1 MYPPLEH
8 EEEEGE
14 GLADTQDTIVQTLAL
29 QLAGVLHKL
38 IQASL
43 FMIAGNIRGAQMSSC
58 LHRQLV
64 ISYDITIQ
72 NITHIYSKTTLS
84 RLQHDRSL
92 ILTPNADIIALFL
105 SPFFYNLVFI
115 NLFFTTCFYQF
126 VCAAS
131 VVWLSLVISGH
142 N

>member
-58 LHRQLV
+58 LHR
-64 ISYDITIQ
+64 
-72 NITHIYSKTTLS
+72 
-84 RLQHDRSL
+84 
-92 ILTPNADIIALFL
+92 
-105 SPFFYNLVFI
+105 
-115 NLFFTTCFYQF
+115 
-126 VCAAS
+126 
-131 VVWLSLVISGH
+131 
-142 N
+142 